1 MPMQFPAEFRQL
13 ALRLLAEARQQD
25 QYETEWAAITA
36 VASRLEVNSER
47 CGSGCGV
54 PRWMPARVPGR
65 HRRSWR
71 KFVG

>member
-36 VASRLEVNSER
+36 VASRLEVNSETLR
-47 CGSGCGV
+47 
-54 PRWMPARVPGR
+54 
-65 HRRSWR
+65 
-71 KFVG
+71 